1 MKAPGNGLLT
11 LHEEISRLSR
21 RYSIKIVMLAK
32 SQVYEH
38 PILLA
43 HVLKTTEP
51 SGDSESSAI
60 RFVCHIINVDY
71 YCQEILL
78 RL

>member
-51 SGDSESSAI
+51 SGTVRAQLLGL
-60 RFVCHIINVDY
+60 CATLLMLIITVKK
-71 YCQEILL
+71 YC
-78 RL
+78 